1 MGTTSSANAE
11 KATSDESDPLTLTPE
26 ESDTVPVTSEE
37 SDPVTVTASDENCV
51 KDASCSSKNRSNKA
65 LVKHFQTLNGGEANS
80 MPHLAQSLQGPKRMT
95 QLNENTFDEDM
106 PNTLPLSGQECD
118 GCLPPNAKEYSQA
131 HLEYVHRG
139 ARPKLPQ
146 NVTEDNNVSLPH
158 LTHFNGDFQKAPSI
172 NEDEE
177 SDTTDE
183 RTKLKK
189 WREAGAVLKDVLN
202 QVGMKMSNSKNS
214 LDDREKEEDPMNL
227 MLQDSL
233 ASEPRKIEEKSSVNG
248 AMARFP
254 VLKNATAAKVLQKVR
269 ERTRESPPDGKNGQF
284 TVKNA
289 LALVRAKT
297 SQGSSEGRTSDSLVH
312 SDEENR
318 DANWPS
324 TAVKRQHKS
333 KKSMPKGSK
342 SESSILKIP
351 PSVDG
356 LVGNLDCS
364 SESSDIDREKLV
376 EKNHKLLHAKKNKLP
391 RVPKHVQKK
400 NNENH
405 FSPSLKTAHE
415 APVTSSM
422 GATTKQHVAPCK
434 SSFIPNVG
442 ASRSYNVTPNL
453 HSGSEVLTFPVE
465 KEPALQHSKTQRK
478 KKKPLKHL
486 EKGISQTFN
495 KRHKEPPVDLNQVS
509 SLCGPDVLVSSSES
523 DGRHNDYE
531 NAALLSSKVK
541 KTSSKMK
548 TNYLQDKVMPKCH
561 SRNGEFSLN
570 NPNWRP
576 GPSSHATSNQLGN
589 YPSNIHSNPWVD
601 TLYQDWCLD
610 DVPPLMSDSSTSAS
624 SERGVPEL
632 IDISSEVGSVSS
644 SSACSMPALTDHS
657 YESDITSTHAQC
669 SSDVSLNQHGNLS
682 GRISPPP
689 LVISD
694 SSSTDLEQST
704 FSAASL
710 YNPPIEDS
718 TSSDSTENDADD
730 EFECD
735 CASCRFSRT
744 HRDRQWLT
752 VEDETEDEY
761 RWNILAEARGTDL
774 EDALDP
780 GIPVEMP
787 SPLEWLLFGQTVRRD
802 ILEAMFQNVILQML
816 SVHPD
821 LMNNTAPPP
830 ADQQAINNLPQVD
843 ISQDLIENESQ
854 CPICLNNYNCR
865 EKASQLPCLHIFHPL
880 CIQAWLIKSG
890 TCPVCRHVL

>member
-65 LVKHFQTLNGGEANS
+65 LVKHFQTLNGDEANS

-95 QLNENTFDEDM
+95 ELNENTFDEDM

-118 GCLPPNAKEYSQA
+118 GCLPPNVKEYSKA

-356 LVGNLDCS
+356 LVGNLDRS

-434 SSFIPNVG
+434 SSFIPNRATIISRAGETVKGTVVPGGHVG
-442 ASRSYNVTPNL
+442 QATIPSPA
-453 HSGSEVLTFPVE
+453 HSGPT
-465 KEPALQHSKTQRK
+465 
-478 KKKPLKHL
+478 
-486 EKGISQTFN
+486 
-495 KRHKEPPVDLNQVS
+495 PPSHPGSLSPD
-509 SLCGPDVLVSSSES
+509 SLCRVPPYPGGWPFQFYLPPQYA
-523 DGRHNDYE
+523 GMYGYPHP
-531 NAALLSSKVK
+531 ALLSTMNLFQRSIAPPNDKSAEGE
-541 KTSSKMK
+541 SS
-548 TNYLQDKVMPKCH
+548 
-561 SRNGEFSLN
+561 R
-570 NPNWRP
+570 
-576 GPSSHATSNQLGN
+576 AT
-589 YPSNIHSNPWVD
+589 
-601 TLYQDWCLD
+601 
-610 DVPPLMSDSSTSAS
+610 
-624 SERGVPEL
+624 
-632 IDISSEVGSVSS
+632 
-644 SSACSMPALTDHS
+644 
-657 YESDITSTHAQC
+657 
-669 SSDVSLNQHGNLS
+669 
-682 GRISPPP
+682 GRS
-689 LVISD
+689 
-694 SSSTDLEQST
+694 Q
-704 FSAASL
+704 
-710 YNPPIEDS
+710 S
-718 TSSDSTENDADD
+718 TSSASNSAAVETARTTYPAADAGEDD
-730 EFECD
+730 EAEDYDDDLGLKHGSRRRKNYKNMTRERRVEANARERTRVHTISAAFERLRRAVPSYSNNQKLSKLAILRIACSYILSLARLAD
-735 CASCRFSRT
+735 MDYSEDQKGLNFQEC
-744 HRDRQWLT
+744 
-752 VEDETEDEY
+752 VELCTKTI
-761 RWNILAEARGTDL
+761 NAEGRAR
-774 EDALDP
+774 
-780 GIPVEMP
+780 
-787 SPLEWLLFGQTVRRD
+787 RR
-802 ILEAMFQNVILQML
+802 
-816 SVHPD
+816 H
-821 LMNNTAPPP
+821 
-830 ADQQAINNLPQVD
+830 
-843 ISQDLIENESQ
+843 
-854 CPICLNNYNCR
+854 
-865 EKASQLPCLHIFHPL
+865 
-880 CIQAWLIKSG
+880 
-890 TCPVCRHVL
+890 